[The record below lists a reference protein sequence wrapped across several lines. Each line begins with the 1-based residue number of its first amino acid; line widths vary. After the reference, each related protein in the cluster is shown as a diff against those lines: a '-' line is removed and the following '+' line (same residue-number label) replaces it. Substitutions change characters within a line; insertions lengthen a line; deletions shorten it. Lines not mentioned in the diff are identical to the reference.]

1 MTSPKMLLDKHE
13 IMPKKSLGQN
23 FIHDPGVL
31 EKIVTIAELM
41 PTDTVVEIGP
51 GTGALTEVLA
61 GVAKQVIAI
70 EIDQRLEPILRTRF
84 ARQKNVELVFGDILR
99 TRMEQLV
106 PYGDYVIVANLPY
119 YITSAILRHVLE
131 TPRRASRL
139 IMTVQ
144 LEVAA
149 RLVAKPGDMSLL
161 SVSVQ
166 YYTKPRIAARLNR
179 AVFYPRPEVDSA
191 VVRLDAYDKSPVQV
205 ADDKLFFRIVR
216 AGFAQKRK
224 QLKNSLSA
232 DFPMPADVAMAL
244 IEAAG
249 IDPRRRAET
258 LTLDEWAALT
268 RAYVRPKDEA

>member
-1 MTSPKMLLDKHE
+1 MLLDKHE

-268 RAYVRPKDEA
+268 RAYVPPKDEA

>member
-1 MTSPKMLLDKHE
+1 MLLDKHE

-232 DFPMPADVAMAL
+232 DFPMPADVATAL

-268 RAYVRPKDEA
+268 RAYVPPKDEA